1 MSRPCSV
8 LCVLGSIGILGPR
21 QSRHL
26 AQPPPS
32 PALTRRPE
40 QKKLEIILGDFIKAD
55 LPYFDVCISNTPYQ
69 ISSPLVFK
77 LLSHR
82 PIIRT
87 AVLMFQ
93 REFAL
98 RLTAA
103 PGSGMWCRLA
113 ANVQLF
119 ARVEHIM
126 KVGKGNFRPPPQ
138 VESSVVRMSPRDP
151 PPPVRFEEFDGLNR
165 IIFSRANKVVR
176 ANFGAKGVK
185 ELLERNYRTW
195 CAENGRVSG
204 QSSKGG
210 GWLMAD
216 HRGRLR
222 YQGQDRGD
230 SASVWLCRLA
240 CGEDGR
246 GRSAQVSRASFK
258 SPCGMCH

>member
-1 MSRPCSV
+1 M
-8 LCVLGSIGILGPR
+8 R
-21 QSRHL
+21 QYC
-26 AQPPPS
+26 PS
-32 PALTRRPE
+32 SLTPRPE

-87 AVLMFQ
+87 SVLMFQ

-103 PGSGMWCRLA
+103 PGTKMWCRLA

-151 PPPVRFEEFDGLNR
+151 PPPVAFEEFDGLNR
-165 IIFSRANKVVR
+165 IIFGRANKVCR

-185 ELLERNYRTW
+185 DMLERNYRTW
-195 CAENGRVSG
+195 CAENGKVG
-204 QSSKGG
+204 LTGF
-210 GWLMAD
+210 
-216 HRGRLR
+216 RLR
-222 YQGQDRGD
+222 SRHPYGGQQPRRT
-230 SASVWLCRLA
+230 LRH
-240 CGEDGR
+240 GR
-246 GRSAQVSRASFK
+246 HDDAHQPLQR
-258 SPCGMCH
+258 